1 MDRTRIFVSSTF
13 FDLEQV
19 REDIRATIANL
30 GHEPLLNEYPSF
42 PTLPDLDTIEN
53 CRKVVRSSDIFVLIV
68 GGCRGS
74 LDPASGKSVTNIE
87 YETAVQNGNDCFVF
101 VNEKLMTLLP
111 VWRSNPEADFL
122 PFVDSPQVFEFI
134 DKISSAQRWIFA
146 FAKASEISEILRNQ
160 LSVFLKSLLDR
171 RKAGKLDPV
180 SGFEKETERA
190 RQLALDRPPLWE
202 YSLTE
207 ELMRSKLSVIKREYD
222 DLSRGLLFRPART
235 ISAEE
240 YLGRWIPSK
249 LNDPAL
255 LVEILEETVAKGI
268 PLAWGKPGEPG
279 DALEILRSVNKIVE
293 TCRALLDWEL
303 ELRSVTPPPVLKN
316 LGASLHGLTA
326 GIIEELGRISDELSK
341 ALEGAWTGT
350 REVSILLKISSPP
363 QLNKFL
369 AEMEEVRKHPEWLSL

>member
-68 GGCRGS
+68 GGRRGS

-111 VWRSNPEADFL
+111 VWRRNPEADFL

-268 PLAWGKPGEPG
+268 PSAWGKPGEPG

-326 GIIEELGRISDELSK
+326 GIIDELGRISDELSK
-341 ALEGAWTGT
+341 ALESAWTGT
-350 REVSILLKISSPP
+350 REASILLKISSPP